1 MDTIINIS
9 RNRNTYVIDLDTGK
23 HITAYLEEPF
33 RIVGISGKEL
43 SSRPKQI
50 SERIGDAFYGAVVGH
65 RDLIYR
71 GYADRIISL
80 PDISIKVKVFALD
93 CLFYYGRATGTLPAW
108 KDVLTVLRKWNTNPD
123 NLPNV
128 DRLSFLVE
136 RELTAN
142 VLEQYGLARFT
153 SSIAPSLRPYIKSC
167 KAFRSALRS
176 AANDRFAEAQAKV
189 KELFNV
195 GEAELFMLFG
205 ISFRRY
211 NAEAEIREVCRKMSR
226 IIEILDRLEI
236 TDYKIENIN
245 RAHADLEARYNN
257 VEITEAENRKFA
269 KAQTSHDLSYE
280 NDRYYIRVPLT
291 RDECAEIGNHFHNCV
306 NSFEWETYLCCGERH
321 LVVVCD
327 KATDEM
333 LVCVDINSNNLTINQ
348 FYGAYNATVCDDKLC
363 GFRSDYQEYLRNA
376 NQQ

>member
-1 MDTIINIS
+1 MDTIINIT

-33 RIVGISGKEL
+33 RIVGVSGKEL

-50 SERIGDAFYGAVVGH
+50 SERIGDAFFGAVLGH

-71 GYADRIISL
+71 EYADRIISL
-80 PDISIKVKVFALD
+80 PDISIKVKVFTLD
-93 CLFYYGRATGTLPAW
+93 CLFFYDWGIGTLPAW

-128 DRLSFLVE
+128 ERLSYLVE

-142 VLEQYGLARFT
+142 VLEQYGLARFA
-153 SSIAPSLRPYIKSC
+153 SIITPSLRPYIKSC

-189 KELFNV
+189 KELFNAD
-195 GEAELFMLFG
+195 EAELFMLFG

-226 IIEILDRLEI
+226 IVEILDRLEI

-245 RAHADLEARYNN
+245 RAHADLETRYN

-269 KAQTSHDLSYE
+269 KAQTSHNLFYE

-291 RDECAEIGNHFHNCV
+291 REECAKIGNHFHNCV
-306 NSFEWETYLCCGERH
+306 NAFEWRTYLRNGERH

-333 LVCVDINSNNLTINQ
+333 LVCVDIDSDTLTINQ
-348 FYGAYNATVCDDKLC
+348 FYGDYNAPIHNDELCD
-363 GFRSDYQEYLRNA
+363 FRSDYQKYLRNA

>member
-1 MDTIINIS
+1 MDTIISIT
-9 RNRNTYVIDLDTGK
+9 RIRNTYIIGLDTGK

-50 SERIGDAFYGAVVGH
+50 SERIGDAFYGAVLGH

-71 GYADRIISL
+71 EYADRIISL

-93 CLFYYGRATGTLPAW
+93 CLFFYEWAIDTLPAW

-128 DRLSFLVE
+128 ERLKNLVE
-136 RELTAN
+136 RELIAN
-142 VLEQYGLARFT
+142 VLEQYGLARFASLIT
-153 SSIAPSLRPYIKSC
+153 PSLRPYIKSC
-167 KAFRSALRS
+167 KAFRSALRY
-176 AANDRFAEAQAKV
+176 AATDRFAEPQAKV
-189 KELFNV
+189 KEFLNV
-195 GEAELFMLFG
+195 DEIELLHLFG
-205 ISFRRY
+205 IYFQRY
-211 NAEAEIREVCRKMSR
+211 NAENEIREVCRKMLR

-245 RAHADLEARYNN
+245 RAYAELEARYN
-257 VEITEAENRKFA
+257 VEITDAENCKFA
-269 KAQTSHDLSYE
+269 KTQTSHNLFYE
-280 NDRYYIRVPLT
+280 NDRYYTRVPLT
-291 RDECAEIGNHFHNCV
+291 RNECAEIGNHFHNCV
-306 NSFEWETYLCCGERH
+306 NAYEWRTYLRCGKRH

-327 KATDEM
+327 KVTDEM
-333 LVCVDINSNNLTINQ
+333 LVCVDINSDNLTINQ
-348 FYGAYNATVCDDKLC
+348 FYGAYNETIHNDELCD
-363 GFRSDYQEYLRNA
+363 FRSNYQEYLRNA

>member
-1 MDTIINIS
+1 MDTIINIT

-33 RIVGISGKEL
+33 RIVGISGKKL
-43 SSRPKQI
+43 SSRPRQI
-50 SERIGDAFYGAVVGH
+50 SERIGDAFYGAVLEH

-71 GYADRIISL
+71 EYADRIISL
-80 PDISIKVKVFALD
+80 PDISIQVKVFALD
-93 CLFYYGRATGTLPAW
+93 CLFFDEWAIDTLPTW
-108 KDVLTVLRKWNTNPD
+108 KDVLTALRKWNTNPD
-123 NLPNV
+123 NLPKVN
-128 DRLSFLVE
+128 RLKYLVE

-142 VLEQYGLARFT
+142 VLEQYDLARFA
-153 SSIAPSLRPYIKSC
+153 SLIPPFLRPYIKSC
-167 KAFRSALRS
+167 KAFRSALRH
-176 AANDRFAEAQAKV
+176 AATDRFAEAQAKV

-195 GEAELFMLFG
+195 DEAELFLVFG

-211 NAEAEIREVCRKMSR
+211 DAEAEIREVCRKMSR
-226 IIEILDRLEI
+226 IVEILDRLEI

-245 RAHADLEARYNN
+245 RAHADLEARYN
-257 VEITEAENRKFA
+257 VEITDAENRKFA
-269 KAQTSHDLSYE
+269 KAQTSHNLFYE

-291 RDECAEIGNHFHNCV
+291 RDECAEIGNYFYNCV
-306 NSFEWETYLCCGERH
+306 NSYEWNTYLRCGERH
-321 LVVVCD
+321 LVVMCD

-333 LVCVDINSNNLTINQ
+333 LVCIDIDSDNLTIQQ
-348 FYGAYNATVCDDKLC
+348 FYGVYNIPVQNDELC